1 MYCAPMS
8 NSPFIIFFI
17 RPGHDQNIL
26 LYCTYNINLTD
37 TCLYFFRIIQ
47 KNNTLNTK
55 YCTYIIMHGYMYI
68 VYLFKAI
75 KITILM
81 FDLYKKISYGE
92 NSKNIILT
100 FKCQNCMDIVF
111 FSIFVLHTYKA
122 SSNNMYNDLRNK
134 IPTVVTKSV

>member
-1 MYCAPMS
+1 
-8 NSPFIIFFI
+8 
-17 RPGHDQNIL
+17 
-26 LYCTYNINLTD
+26 
-37 TCLYFFRIIQ
+37 
-47 KNNTLNTK
+47 
-55 YCTYIIMHGYMYI
+55 MHGYMYI

-81 FDLYKKISYGE
+81 FDLYKKIYYGE

-122 SSNNMYNDLRNK
+122 SSHYMYNDLRNK

>member
-1 MYCAPMS
+1 
-8 NSPFIIFFI
+8 
-17 RPGHDQNIL
+17 
-26 LYCTYNINLTD
+26 
-37 TCLYFFRIIQ
+37 
-47 KNNTLNTK
+47 
-55 YCTYIIMHGYMYI
+55 MHGYMYI

-81 FDLYKKISYGE
+81 FDLYKKIYYGE

-122 SSNNMYNDLRNK
+122 SSNYMYNDLRNK
-134 IPTVVTKSV
+134 IPTIVTKSI

>member
-1 MYCAPMS
+1 
-8 NSPFIIFFI
+8 
-17 RPGHDQNIL
+17 
-26 LYCTYNINLTD
+26 
-37 TCLYFFRIIQ
+37 
-47 KNNTLNTK
+47 
-55 YCTYIIMHGYMYI
+55 MHGYMYI

-122 SSNNMYNDLRNK
+122 SSNYMYNDLRNK

>member
-1 MYCAPMS
+1 
-8 NSPFIIFFI
+8 
-17 RPGHDQNIL
+17 
-26 LYCTYNINLTD
+26 
-37 TCLYFFRIIQ
+37 
-47 KNNTLNTK
+47 
-55 YCTYIIMHGYMYI
+55 MHGYMYI
-68 VYLFKAI
+68 VYLFKAM

-81 FDLYKKISYGE
+81 FDLYKKIYYGE

-122 SSNNMYNDLRNK
+122 SSNYMYNDLRNK

>member
-1 MYCAPMS
+1 
-8 NSPFIIFFI
+8 
-17 RPGHDQNIL
+17 
-26 LYCTYNINLTD
+26 
-37 TCLYFFRIIQ
+37 
-47 KNNTLNTK
+47 
-55 YCTYIIMHGYMYI
+55 MHGYMYI

-81 FDLYKKISYGE
+81 FDLYKKIYYGE

-122 SSNNMYNDLRNK
+122 SSNYMYNDLRNK

>member
-1 MYCAPMS
+1 
-8 NSPFIIFFI
+8 
-17 RPGHDQNIL
+17 
-26 LYCTYNINLTD
+26 
-37 TCLYFFRIIQ
+37 
-47 KNNTLNTK
+47 
-55 YCTYIIMHGYMYI
+55 MHGYMYI

-81 FDLYKKISYGE
+81 FDLYKKIYYGE

-111 FSIFVLHTYKA
+111 FSIFVLHTNKA
-122 SSNNMYNDLRNK
+122 SSNYMYNDLRNK

>member
-1 MYCAPMS
+1 M
-8 NSPFIIFFI
+8 
-17 RPGHDQNIL
+17 R
-26 LYCTYNINLTD
+26 
-37 TCLYFFRIIQ
+37 
-47 KNNTLNTK
+47 
-55 YCTYIIMHGYMYI
+55 GYMYI

-81 FDLYKKISYGE
+81 FDLYKKIYYGE

-122 SSNNMYNDLRNK
+122 SSNYMYNDLRNT
-134 IPTVVTKSV
+134 IPTIVTKSI

>member
-1 MYCAPMS
+1 
-8 NSPFIIFFI
+8 
-17 RPGHDQNIL
+17 
-26 LYCTYNINLTD
+26 
-37 TCLYFFRIIQ
+37 
-47 KNNTLNTK
+47 
-55 YCTYIIMHGYMYI
+55 MHGYMYI

-75 KITILM
+75 KIKILM
-81 FDLYKKISYGE
+81 FDLYKKIYYGE

-122 SSNNMYNDLRNK
+122 SSNYMYNDLRNK

>member
-1 MYCAPMS
+1 M
-8 NSPFIIFFI
+8 
-17 RPGHDQNIL
+17 R
-26 LYCTYNINLTD
+26 
-37 TCLYFFRIIQ
+37 
-47 KNNTLNTK
+47 
-55 YCTYIIMHGYMYI
+55 GYMYI

-81 FDLYKKISYGE
+81 FDLYKKIYYGE

-122 SSNNMYNDLRNK
+122 SSNYMYNDLRNK
-134 IPTVVTKSV
+134 IPTIVTKSI

>member
-1 MYCAPMS
+1 
-8 NSPFIIFFI
+8 
-17 RPGHDQNIL
+17 
-26 LYCTYNINLTD
+26 
-37 TCLYFFRIIQ
+37 
-47 KNNTLNTK
+47 
-55 YCTYIIMHGYMYI
+55 MHGYMYI

-81 FDLYKKISYGE
+81 FDLYKKIYYGE

-100 FKCQNCMDIVF
+100 FKCQNCMDVVF

-122 SSNNMYNDLRNK
+122 SSNYMYNDLRNK

>member
-1 MYCAPMS
+1 M
-8 NSPFIIFFI
+8 
-17 RPGHDQNIL
+17 R
-26 LYCTYNINLTD
+26 
-37 TCLYFFRIIQ
+37 
-47 KNNTLNTK
+47 
-55 YCTYIIMHGYMYI
+55 GYMYI

-81 FDLYKKISYGE
+81 FDLYKKIYYGE

-122 SSNNMYNDLRNK
+122 SSNYMYNDLRNK

>member
-1 MYCAPMS
+1 
-8 NSPFIIFFI
+8 
-17 RPGHDQNIL
+17 
-26 LYCTYNINLTD
+26 
-37 TCLYFFRIIQ
+37 
-47 KNNTLNTK
+47 
-55 YCTYIIMHGYMYI
+55 MHGYMYI